1 MAQRESQHLKN
12 RGKSQPQKR
21 ATEVALFHGLTE
33 LSSVFPFVHAAGRPE
48 W

>member
-1 MAQRESQHLKN
+1 MGQCESQHLKN
-12 RGKSQPQKR
+12 RAKSQQQKR

-33 LSSVFPFVHAAGRPE
+33 LSSAFPFVHAAGRPE